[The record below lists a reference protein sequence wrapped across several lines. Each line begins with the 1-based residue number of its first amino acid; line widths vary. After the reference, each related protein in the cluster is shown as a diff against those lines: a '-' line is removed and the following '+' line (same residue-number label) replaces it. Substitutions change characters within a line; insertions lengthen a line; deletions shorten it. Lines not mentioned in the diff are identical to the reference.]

1 MYNGKTDP
9 VEHMSHFN
17 QRMVVHSKNETLMC
31 KVFPSSLEPVAIR
44 WFNGLRKDSI
54 SSFKELTR
62 AFRARFMTCNRVP
75 RPLDSLLSMTMR
87 EGETLKTY
95 SDKYCEMFNE
105 INGDFDDMAIR
116 TSKVGLPTE
125 HDLTKSLTKKL
136 IRSVRWL
143 MDRIGEYKR
152 VEED

>member
-54 SSFKELTR
+54 SSFKKLTR

-87 EGETLKTY
+87 EWETLKTY

-116 TSKVGLPTE
+116 TFKVGLPTE
-125 HDLTKSLTKKL
+125 HDLRKSLTKKL

-143 MDRIGEYKR
+143 MDRIGKYKR

>member
-1 MYNGKTDP
+1 
-9 VEHMSHFN
+9 
-17 QRMVVHSKNETLMC
+17 
-31 KVFPSSLEPVAIR
+31 
-44 WFNGLRKDSI
+44 
-54 SSFKELTR
+54 
-62 AFRARFMTCNRVP
+62 MTCNRVP

-95 SDKYCEMFNE
+95 SEKYCEMFNE

-125 HDLTKSLTKKL
+125 HDLRKSLTKKL

>member
-95 SDKYCEMFNE
+95 SEKYCEMFNE

-116 TSKVGLPTE
+116 TSKVSLPTE
-125 HDLTKSLTKKL
+125 HDLRKSLTKKL